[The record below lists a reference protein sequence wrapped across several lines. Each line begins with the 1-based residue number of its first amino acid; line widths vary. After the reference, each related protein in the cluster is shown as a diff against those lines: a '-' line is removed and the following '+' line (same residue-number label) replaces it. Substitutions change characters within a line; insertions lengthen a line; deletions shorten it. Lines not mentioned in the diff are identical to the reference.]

1 MALQICYLRVDE
13 SGFLPSFR
21 CTNMISIPQS
31 QTFGLVYVFNFF
43 LCWSWTELELE
54 FVVLLFDLGS

>member
-13 SGFLPSFR
+13 SGFLPTFR

-43 LCWSWTELELE
+43 CVGLGLCLNLN
-54 FVVLLFDLGS
+54 L